1 MTSNIGTR
9 QVKEFGQGVGF
20 STAARQADTSY
31 AQGVIRKALQKNFSP
46 EFLNRIDEII
56 IFDQLKQEDIVNII
70 DIELEKVLERIK
82 TIGYQLNVTDLA
94 KNKMATEGYDL
105 QFGARPLKR
114 TLQKYIENAISEKL
128 VSEEIPVGSTF
139 TVDYNHQTNQIECT
153 L

>member
-1 MTSNIGTR
+1 
-9 QVKEFGQGVGF
+9 
-20 STAARQADTSY
+20 
-31 AQGVIRKALQKNFSP
+31 
-46 EFLNRIDEII
+46 
-56 IFDQLKQEDIVNII
+56 LKQEDIVNII